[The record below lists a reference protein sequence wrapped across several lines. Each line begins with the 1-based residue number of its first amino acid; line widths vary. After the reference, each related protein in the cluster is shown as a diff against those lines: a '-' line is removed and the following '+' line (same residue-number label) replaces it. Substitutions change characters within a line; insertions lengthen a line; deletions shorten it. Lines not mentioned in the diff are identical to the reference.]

1 MDKSSGKDIALEAP
15 VRRKRA
21 KRLDPAVRQEL
32 ILDAATRLIEARNA
46 ANFTLDDVAAEAD
59 VSRPLIHR
67 YFATRDHLLEALLKR
82 EFDLKIGR
90 PKGLVPDDAATEDA
104 HKIYIERHF
113 EYLKERGRFFH
124 LLVDEAR
131 AENGIAAKAADDHTW
146 SATGYWVKR
155 TMETYGIPATEA
167 RLGMMMTISALK
179 GAEGTLRLEK
189 MTPAEAADLWA
200 TFILAGWK
208 AVAEKY
214 GSDADADADA
224 E

>member
-1 MDKSSGKDIALEAP
+1 MEAP

-32 ILDAATRLIEARNA
+32 ILDAATRLVETRNA
-46 ANFTLDDVAAEAD
+46 ANFTLDDVAAEAG

-67 YFATRDHLLEALLKR
+67 YFATRDHLLEALLQR

-90 PKGLVPDDAATEDA
+90 PKGLVPDEAPTQEA
-104 HKIYIERHF
+104 HKIYVERHF

-124 LLVDEAR
+124 LLLDEAR
-131 AENGIAAKAADDHTW
+131 AENGIAAKAAADHTW
-146 SATGYWVKR
+146 NATGYWVKR
-155 TMETYGIPATEA
+155 TVETYGIPATEA

-189 MTPAEAADLWA
+189 MTPAEAAELWT

-208 AVAEKY
+208 AVSEKY
-214 GSDADADADA
+214 GTDP
-224 E
+224 ETE